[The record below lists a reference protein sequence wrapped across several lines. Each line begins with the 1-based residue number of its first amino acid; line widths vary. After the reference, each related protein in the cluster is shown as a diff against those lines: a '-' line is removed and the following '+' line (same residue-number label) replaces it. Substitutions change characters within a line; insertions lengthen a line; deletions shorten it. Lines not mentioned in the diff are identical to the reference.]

1 MCLSICFG
9 ARVEVEKSVSSRRC
23 LPLLFWTR
31 CEVGACGNDPQ
42 SRFRYLGLTCLACGN
57 YSQSR
62 TRPAKVAG
70 RTNAF
75 IACAEVFF
83 SWTRLVGEWT
93 GLPALVEQFVLTT
106 FNSYN
111 HKFTLENSIGNSL
124 GKICGLAHV
133 ICFRKPTSLAEVI
146 NECLRNS
153 VTVDLVV

>member
-93 GLPALVEQFVLTT
+93 GSPALVEQFVLDDLQFIQSQVHSREFDRKLT
-106 FNSYN
+106 
-111 HKFTLENSIGNSL
+111 
-124 GKICGLAHV
+124 GK
-133 ICFRKPTSLAEVI
+133 
-146 NECLRNS
+146 
-153 VTVDLVV
+153 DLWPGSCHLLSKADEPC